1 MTIGSNSWHAKVKP
15 FLRQLLQ
22 LEQRIV
28 FVGVLISA
36 LFAVVSPGAP
46 ILFMGVCILV
56 VGNLM
61 FGVMTLPVRLY
72 DQRPFPWN
80 WVVFLPVLAV
90 GSLLGSFAAVA
101 LLHWMRPEK
110 LPFWNLFHDSWK
122 IVMVVTM
129 GSGIIGYAVTQLQ
142 RKLEDKNKLLEQVVA
157 RGSVALQQQ
166 EQELDRA
173 REIQTDLLP
182 KILPQ
187 LPGVE
192 IAGEWQPARAVG
204 GDYFD
209 VIRLD
214 NSRLGICIGDVS
226 GKGVTAALLMAN
238 LQAAFRAFATP
249 AAKPSEVCSKLNEFV
264 CGNVAP
270 GKFITFFYT
279 ILDVGNHTLTYENA
293 GHCAGIR
300 MKSNGETE
308 QMRGQGGVLGVFA
321 GWTYADFSL
330 ALSPGDRLLFF
341 TDGVMEA
348 ENQNEVEFGYEGIT
362 KAAGSDCSSASEL
375 KGKIMK
381 GVTDYC
387 HGEFRDDVT
396 LVVACIR

>member
-1 MTIGSNSWHAKVKP
+1 
-15 FLRQLLQ
+15 
-22 LEQRIV
+22 
-28 FVGVLISA
+28 
-36 LFAVVSPGAP
+36 
-46 ILFMGVCILV
+46 
-56 VGNLM
+56 
-61 FGVMTLPVRLY
+61 
-72 DQRPFPWN
+72 
-80 WVVFLPVLAV
+80 
-90 GSLLGSFAAVA
+90 
-101 LLHWMRPEK
+101 
-110 LPFWNLFHDSWK
+110 
-122 IVMVVTM
+122 
-129 GSGIIGYAVTQLQ
+129 
-142 RKLEDKNKLLEQVVA
+142 
-157 RGSVALQQQ
+157 
-166 EQELDRA
+166 
-173 REIQTDLLP
+173 
-182 KILPQ
+182 
-187 LPGVE
+187 
-192 IAGEWQPARAVG
+192 

-226 GKGVTAALLMAN
+226 GKGITAALLMAN

-270 GKFITFFYT
+270 GKFITFFYA

-321 GWTYADFSL
+321 EWTYADFSL

-362 KAAGSDCSSASEL
+362 KAAGIDCSSASEL